1 METQQALTDWQA
13 IMSELEEQQPLIAEK
28 QERLQTIQ
36 RQLPQYQEYEQLAQQ
51 QIAEQA
57 NYQAIQKEYES
68 CQQEKITLADKVA
81 TAKQFIEQEGTLEK
95 ANFECSSVADH
106 WQNFV
111 ERWQKSKSLAKISQ
125 NQGNCTS

>member
-57 NYQAIQKEYES
+57 NYQAIQKS
-68 CQQEKITLADKVA
+68 MNLANRK
-81 TAKQFIEQEGTLEK
+81 
-95 ANFECSSVADH
+95 N
-106 WQNFV
+106 N
-111 ERWQKSKSLAKISQ
+111 IS
-125 NQGNCTS
+125 G

>member
-57 NYQAIQKEYES
+57 NYQAIQKS
-68 CQQEKITLADKVA
+68 MNLANRK
-81 TAKQFIEQEGTLEK
+81 K
-95 ANFECSSVADH
+95 
-106 WQNFV
+106 
-111 ERWQKSKSLAKISQ
+111 
-125 NQGNCTS
+125 

>member
-1 METQQALTDWQA
+1 MTDWQA
-13 IMSELEEQQPLIAEK
+13 ILSELEEQQPLIAEK

-106 WQNFV
+106 
-111 ERWQKSKSLAKISQ
+111 
-125 NQGNCTS
+125 